1 MGRKDEFELLGVR
14 ECISRCA
21 GFALTEKGKKLVL
34 TLPPFNEKVLPFEL
48 TRIKEANDTII
59 VNGKFP
65 IRNANDLTPSF
76 TRARKGGTLEERELY
91 SIAEEIE
98 VAMEVKSYFSTLE
111 EETPNLFEE
120 ASRLE
125 IRKDL
130 MEKIFSCIGPDL
142 SVLDTASNK
151 LLGVR
156 KSISSTKKE
165 IVSSLPSILSRYASF
180 LTSMQF
186 ALKNGHY
193 TLPVSASFKN
203 VVRGLIQD
211 ISSSENTYFIEPE
224 ELLQK
229 NAKLEE
235 LYAAERAEVARILG
249 ELSSLVRNDVDA
261 LSNNSDILADFDYLQ
276 AKVLYGES
284 YSGHVGDLSTDGT
297 LYLPNAFHP
306 LLEVATIIK
315 NDFSLNSKK
324 RVVVLSGP
332 NAGGKTVA
340 LKTLGLCVL
349 FFKMAYLLPTAIGAE
364 VPYFKNVYVE
374 MGDNSS
380 LEDNLSTF
388 SAHISSLKEITDRI
402 GGKDL
407 ALLDELGAGT
417 SPLEGEALAK
427 SMLDFLLEK
436 HAYVFL
442 SSHFEG
448 VKEVGLS
455 KSGVFSASMVFDKEK
470 LEPTYH
476 LEMGLPGDSYGL
488 EVASRY
494 GLDKKIVDKAK
505 EYASSKVD
513 ISLGKAIEKLNAL
526 TAENRSLKEKL
537 ENREKDL
544 ERKEK
549 ALKSKEKALEMKEE
563 KLLSDVEKRKQK
575 ILDDAKKEVEDA
587 LYELRSPNLKLHEAI
602 KVKKKI
608 ENMEKVEETPLFNED
623 IKVGDFASI
632 PSLGLEGRINKLSG
646 NKAEIIAENGFSFSV
661 EKSKLHKIAPKHI
674 EKKEV
679 IYTSSSLDS
688 LGSTSLKMELYI
700 IGLYA
705 DEARMQLDKYLD
717 ACRVKGFHRVR
728 IIHGFGSGALRKMV
742 KQYCDAH
749 KDFIEKYEAASE
761 SEGAGGA
768 TIVYL
773 K

>member
-1 MGRKDEFELLGVR
+1 
-14 ECISRCA
+14 
-21 GFALTEKGKKLVL
+21 
-34 TLPPFNEKVLPFEL
+34 
-48 TRIKEANDTII
+48 
-59 VNGKFP
+59 
-65 IRNANDLTPSF
+65 
-76 TRARKGGTLEERELY
+76 
-91 SIAEEIE
+91 
-98 VAMEVKSYFSTLE
+98 
-111 EETPNLFEE
+111 
-120 ASRLE
+120 
-125 IRKDL
+125 
-130 MEKIFSCIGPDL
+130 
-142 SVLDTASNK
+142 
-151 LLGVR
+151 
-156 KSISSTKKE
+156 
-165 IVSSLPSILSRYASF
+165 
-180 LTSMQF
+180 
-186 ALKNGHY
+186 
-193 TLPVSASFKN
+193 
-203 VVRGLIQD
+203 
-211 ISSSENTYFIEPE
+211 
-224 ELLQK
+224 
-229 NAKLEE
+229 
-235 LYAAERAEVARILG
+235 
-249 ELSSLVRNDVDA
+249 
-261 LSNNSDILADFDYLQ
+261 
-276 AKVLYGES
+276 
-284 YSGHVGDLSTDGT
+284 
-297 LYLPNAFHP
+297 
-306 LLEVATIIK
+306 
-315 NDFSLNSKK
+315 
-324 RVVVLSGP
+324 VLSGP

-349 FFKMAYLLPTAIGAE
+349 FFKMAYLLPTALGAE
-364 VPYFKNVYVE
+364 VPYFKRVFVE

-448 VKEVGLS
+448 VKEVGLT
-455 KSGVFSASMVFDKEK
+455 KSGVYSASMVFDKEK

-494 GLDKKIVDKAK
+494 GLDEKIVSRAK

-513 ISLGKAIEKLNAL
+513 ISLGKAIEKLNVL
-526 TAENRSLKEKL
+526 TSENRHLKEQL

-549 ALKSKEKALEMKEE
+549 SLKSKEKALEMREE
-563 KLLSDVEKRKQK
+563 KLMSDVEKRKQK
-575 ILDDAKKEVEDA
+575 ILDDAKREVEDA

-602 KVKKKI
+602 QVKKKI
-608 ENMEKVEETPLFNED
+608 ENMEKVEETPLYNEP
-623 IKVGDFASI
+623 IKVGDYASI
-632 PSLGLEGRINKLSG
+632 PSLGLEGRVTKLS
-646 NKAEIIAENGFSFSV
+646 NSKAEIVSDNGFPFSV
-661 EKSKLHKIAPKHI
+661 SPNQLHKIAAPKV

-679 IYTSSSLDS
+679 TYTSSSLDS
-688 LGSTSLKMELYI
+688 LGATSLKMELNI

-705 DEARMQLDKYLD
+705 DEARLELDKYLD

-728 IIHGFGSGALRKMV
+728 IIHGFGSGVLRKMV
-742 KQYCDAH
+742 RDFCEKH

-761 SEGAGGA
+761 AEGAGGA